1 MELESVKR
9 SIIAEEMLLNEI
21 EKVMKESGKD
31 KILVAID
38 GRCAS
43 GKTTLAG
50 KLAERCESALQVD
63 HVHVIHMDDFFLRP

>member
-1 MELESVKR
+1 MKETCMSLERVGR
-9 SIIAEEMLLNEI
+9 SMIAEEMLLDEI

-31 KILVAID
+31 KILIAID

-50 KLAERCESALQVD
+50 KLAKNVWLLCKWIMS
-63 HVHVIHMDDFFLRP
+63 M